1 MTKTDEIDETS
12 APLMEHLI
20 ELRTRIMWC
29 LLAFTVA
36 MVFCFLVWNPIF
48 DFLTRPLCK
57 SLAADAAHGS
67 CGLVLIAL
75 QEGFMVAVQISMMG
89 GLVLAFPVI
98 SYQLWRFVA
107 PGLYKSERGA
117 FLPFLI
123 ASPGMFFAGAAFAYY
138 VVTPMAFTFF
148 LGFQQ
153 PGSLLNGPEPGSG
166 IAGIAFQG
174 SAAAYLQLT
183 IKFIVAFGLC
193 FQLPVL
199 LTLMGKAGLVSS
211 RGLAKTRKYA
221 IVGIL
226 VVAGVVTPP
235 DVMSQVILFA
245 VIYPLYEVS
254 IFLVRRAEKQTEARM
269 RAEGTWVDI
278 PQDDED
284 TKA

>member
-1 MTKTDEIDETS
+1 MTKTDEIDASS

-36 MVFCFLVWNPIF
+36 MVFSFLFWNPIF
-48 DFLTRPLCK
+48 DFLTRPLCR
-57 SLAADAAHGS
+57 SLAAGGQGS

-123 ASPGMFFAGAAFAYY
+123 ASPAMFFMGAAFAYY
-138 VVTPMAFTFF
+138 VITPMAFTFF

-153 PGSLLNGPEPGSG
+153 PGSLLNGPDAGTG

-245 VIYPLYEVS
+245 VIYPLYEIS

-278 PQDDED
+278 PEDDED

>member
-1 MTKTDEIDETS
+1 MTKTDEIDASS

-36 MVFCFLVWNPIF
+36 MVFSFLFWNPIF
-48 DFLTRPLCK
+48 DFLTRPLCR
-57 SLAADAAHGS
+57 SLAAGGQGS

-138 VVTPMAFTFF
+138 VITPMAFTFF

-153 PGSLLNGPEPGSG
+153 PGSLLNGPDAGTG

-245 VIYPLYEVS
+245 VIYPLYEIS

-269 RAEGTWVDI
+269 RSEGTWVDI
-278 PQDDED
+278 PEDDED

>member
-1 MTKTDEIDETS
+1 MTKTDEIDASS

-36 MVFCFLVWNPIF
+36 MVFSFLIAAPIF
-48 DFLTRPLCK
+48 EFLRHPLCK
-57 SLAADAAHGS
+57 AIAAYGNGK
-67 CGLVLIAL
+67 CELIMIGL
-75 QEGFMVAVQISMMG
+75 QDGFMVNVSISMMG
-89 GLVLAFPVI
+89 GLVLAFPII

-107 PGLYKSERGA
+107 PGLYKTERGA

-123 ASPGMFFAGAAFAYY
+123 ASPGMFLLGAAFAYY
-138 VVTPMAFTFF
+138 IVIPMAFLFF
-148 LGFQQ
+148 LKYQELGTLTDGTAV
-153 PGSLLNGPEPGSG
+153 GST
-166 IAGIAFQG
+166 IAFQG
-174 SAAAYLQLT
+174 SVVSYLQLT

-211 RGLAKTRKYA
+211 RGLSKTRKYA

-235 DVMSQVILFA
+235 DVTSQIILFA

-278 PQDDED
+278 PEDDED
-284 TKA
+284 PKA